1 MNFARVLDELMG
13 FFADHELRWAV
24 IGGVAMAAY
33 GLPRTT
39 LDLDFVAER
48 SAQDAIVGH
57 LEAQG
62 YRTLYRSEGYSNHQH
77 DDADLGRVDFA
88 YVSGETAKRL
98 FAQARQVPGPGG
110 SMIRVPN
117 PEHVAAMKV
126 HAMASDSTRKTQ
138 ELADLRFLLTLSDID
153 REAVREQFVRRGLEE
168 EWNELAPKS

>member
-1 MNFARVLDELMG
+1 MDFARVLDELAG
-13 FFADHELRWAV
+13 FFTDHEFRWAV

-62 YRTLYRSEGYSNHQH
+62 YRTLYRSEGYSNHRH
-77 DDADLGRVDFA
+77 DDAELGRVDFA

-126 HAMASDSTRKTQ
+126 HAMASDSTRKAR
-138 ELADLRFLLTLSDID
+138 ELADLRFLLTLPDVD
-153 REAVREQFVRRGLEE
+153 REAIREQFVRRGLEE
-168 EWNELAPKS
+168 EWDELEPKS

>member
-1 MNFARVLDELMG
+1 VDFARVLDELTG

-33 GLPRTT
+33 GLARTT

-48 SAQDAIVGH
+48 SAQEAIVRH

-77 DDADLGRVDFA
+77 DDAERGRVDFA
-88 YVSGETAKRL
+88 YVSGETAQRL
-98 FAQARQVPGPGG
+98 FAQVRQVSGPGG
-110 SMIRVPN
+110 SAIQVPS

-126 HAMASDSTRKTQ
+126 HAMANDTTRKDH
-138 ELADLRFLLTLSDID
+138 ELADLRFLLALPDID
-153 REAVREQFVRRGLEE
+153 REAVREQFVRRGKED
-168 EWNELAPKS
+168 EWDDLAPKS